1 MRILVVEDEQKVAN
15 ALREGL
21 QGERY
26 DVVVERTGEGAFF
39 RMTTEQFDA
48 ILLDLTLPG
57 RDGIEILK
65 AMRDRGMKTPV
76 LVLTAR
82 DTVQDRI
89 VGLDSGADDYLIKPF
104 AFAELLARIRALVR
118 RGRVAEAPRLAA
130 GDLEVELITRK
141 VTRGGQPIELTVRE
155 FELLEYLLRHQG
167 QVVSRELLARDVW
180 KETART
186 TPLDN
191 VIDVHIARLR
201 RKVDADQPSQAD
213 SHRARRRIHAP
224 RGRAVTRWW
233 RSHSVRVRL
242 TLWYVAAMVVVLGVY
257 AALVFVF
264 VSRNASAA
272 LDSRLRGD
280 FQWASAMI
288 DQTPEGGITWYEMEE
303 LTEEERPWL
312 QVWSVDGQRAV
323 SELRGAAASAARK
336 PASSPSVRTTVS
348 SPSRPPTRRCAC

>member
-26 DVVVERTGEGAFF
+26 EVVVERTGEGAFF

-65 AMRDRGMKTPV
+65 AIRDRGMKTPV

-118 RGRVAEAPRLAA
+118 RGRVTEAPRLAT

-141 VTRGGQPIELTVRE
+141 VTRAGQPIELTVRE

-201 RKVDADQPSQAD
+201 RKVDADQPSKL
-213 SHRARRRIHAP
+213 IHTV
-224 RGRAVTRWW
+224 RGVGF
-233 RSHSVRVRL
+233 
-242 TLWYVAAMVVVLGVY
+242 M
-257 AALVFVF
+257 
-264 VSRNASAA
+264 
-272 LDSRLRGD
+272 LR
-280 FQWASAMI
+280 
-288 DQTPEGGITWYEMEE
+288 EGE
-303 LTEEERPWL
+303 P
-312 QVWSVDGQRAV
+312 
-323 SELRGAAASAARK
+323 
-336 PASSPSVRTTVS
+336 
-348 SPSRPPTRRCAC
+348 

>member
-1 MRILVVEDEQKVAN
+1 MKLLVVEDEQKVAN

-26 DVVVERTGEGAFF
+26 EVVVERTGEGAFF

-65 AMRDRGMKTPV
+65 AIRERGMKTPV

-89 VGLDSGADDYLIKPF
+89 IGLDSGADDYLIKPF

-118 RGRVAEAPRLAA
+118 RGRVTEAPRLAT

-180 KETART
+180 KETARS

-201 RKVDADQPSQAD
+201 RKVDADQPSKL
-213 SHRARRRIHAP
+213 IHTV
-224 RGRAVTRWW
+224 RGVGF
-233 RSHSVRVRL
+233 
-242 TLWYVAAMVVVLGVY
+242 M
-257 AALVFVF
+257 
-264 VSRNASAA
+264 
-272 LDSRLRGD
+272 LR
-280 FQWASAMI
+280 
-288 DQTPEGGITWYEMEE
+288 EGE
-303 LTEEERPWL
+303 P
-312 QVWSVDGQRAV
+312 
-323 SELRGAAASAARK
+323 
-336 PASSPSVRTTVS
+336 
-348 SPSRPPTRRCAC
+348 